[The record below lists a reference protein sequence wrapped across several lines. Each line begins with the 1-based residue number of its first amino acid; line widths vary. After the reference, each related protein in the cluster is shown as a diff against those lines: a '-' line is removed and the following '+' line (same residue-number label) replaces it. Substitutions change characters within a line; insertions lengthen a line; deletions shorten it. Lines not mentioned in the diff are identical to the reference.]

1 MATKKA
7 PTKTAK
13 VAKVSN
19 GQKKTTTK
27 VVTVK
32 KSNKKTEVVRYLKE
46 GITGK
51 QMMQSIFDANNVSKA
66 EVKSLSW
73 CMKQAIK
80 VGKPVFDNIKG
91 FKKTDIK
98 PAALLEHRSAHR
110 VNKETFSVYEVLMM
124 IKKMYQVK

>member
-7 PTKTAK
+7 PTKTTK

-32 KSNKKTEVVRYLKE
+32 KSNEKTEVVRYLKE

-66 EVKSLSW
+66 EVKSISW

-110 VNKETFSVYEVLMM
+110 VGKETFSVYEVLMM